1 MQVINLDLPKKSL
14 KKSFQLMTIKFELC
28 LEIPLKAF
36 HWKDYINKNIV
47 KIINLLLK
55 KEFTGQEIA

>member
-14 KKSFQLMTIKFELC
+14 KKSFQLMTKKFELC

-36 HWKDYINKNIV
+36 HCKDYISKNYKLATEKGIYWSR
-47 KIINLLLK
+47 NCLML
-55 KEFTGQEIA
+55 